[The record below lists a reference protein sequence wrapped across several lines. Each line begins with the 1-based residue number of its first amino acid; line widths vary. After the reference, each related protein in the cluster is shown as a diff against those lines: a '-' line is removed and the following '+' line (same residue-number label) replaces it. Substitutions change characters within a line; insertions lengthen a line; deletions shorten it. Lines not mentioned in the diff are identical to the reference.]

1 MSFILDALKKSENE
15 RARQNGPALLE
26 ARVVPPRRGP
36 PAWAI
41 VVGIVLAANLAL
53 LGYVLIRARPPAAE
67 DGTARTAVT
76 APPLASLPP
85 ANTAPAQAPAASPPV
100 MTPAPATA
108 QQESLPPPAAE
119 VVNPADYAPA
129 RAPGTLAR
137 PAPQAGA
144 GATMDSS
151 LPTAADLTARATGL
165 PALRLTLHVYD
176 EQPQNR
182 YVLVNAQRVRE
193 GETTND
199 GVRVERIT
207 PEGVLMSWRG
217 QRFRLLPGE

>member
-36 PAWAI
+36 SAWAI

-53 LGYVLIRARPPAAE
+53 LVYVLLRARPPAAE
-67 DGTARTAVT
+67 EETTRTAVS
-76 APPLASLPP
+76 AP
-85 ANTAPAQAPAASPPV
+85 ANAAPATPSPAPAQAPLQPPV
-100 MTPAPATA
+100 ATPAPTTA
-108 QQESLPPPAAE
+108 QQEPLPPPAAE

-151 LPTAADLTARATGL
+151 LPTAADLVARATGL
-165 PALRLTLHVYD
+165 PPLRLTLHVYD

-182 YVLVNAQRVRE
+182 YVLVNSQRVRE